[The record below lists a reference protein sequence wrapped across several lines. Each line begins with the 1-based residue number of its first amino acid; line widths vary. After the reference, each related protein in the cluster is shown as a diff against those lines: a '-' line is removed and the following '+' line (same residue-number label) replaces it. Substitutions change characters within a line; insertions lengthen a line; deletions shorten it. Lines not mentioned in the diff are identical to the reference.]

1 MDFIEGSRIFMFLA
15 YVFSKNP
22 VISNESRL
30 EGLTARI
37 QAAESAAESITSTW
51 HDFETPKLSRLRLNI
66 WKIMIL
72 RSYIIYNIHQGAI
85 LIT

>member
-1 MDFIEGSRIFMFLA
+1 MFLA

-72 RSYIIYNIHQGAI
+72 CSYIIYNIHQGAI